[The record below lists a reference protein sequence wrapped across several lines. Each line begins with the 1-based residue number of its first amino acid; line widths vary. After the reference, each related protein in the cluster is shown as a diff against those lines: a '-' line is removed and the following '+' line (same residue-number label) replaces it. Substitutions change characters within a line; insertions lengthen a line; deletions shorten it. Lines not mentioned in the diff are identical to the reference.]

1 MATPDER
8 RKRTWRYRL
17 NDESVLEVSTPPRAT
32 EKQVKRRGRISLIL
46 GTLVASGLIVAVA
59 FGDNVQNDVTAG
71 GNDTF
76 TSGGSSTV
84 NYRITANN
92 GDGQTG
98 CNAADGSDATV
109 TISAPLA
116 VTATPGSRVFSAC
129 GTTQSVVF
137 SSTTPGD
144 YEITVGVSDS
154 GAGTYNTNPA
164 KFTLHVLA
172 APPPSDTTAP
182 TINCTAP
189 DQTVWYANEVIVSCT
204 ASDTSGLADPTNDA
218 SFSLTTNLGAG
229 NESASAQT
237 NSNQVC
243 DAVSPTPNC
252 ATAGPY
258 TFMVDRKAPQLSS
271 CDPADSVWHAD
282 NVTLDCHYTDGGSG
296 PATQDVELTTN
307 VAAGDEDD
315 DAAASAGG
323 AQACDAVGNCADS
336 PGDISGN
343 MIDRKAPTITCDS
356 PAPTFV
362 LNQSSAYVTGVAV
375 DGGSGPA
382 SQNVS
387 AAADTSSVLNNPKS
401 VDLNAS
407 DNVGNNA
414 TKSCSYS
421 VIYNWNGFFSPVE
434 NPTAWNSAKAGQS
447 IPVKFS
453 LGGDQG
459 LNIFASGYPKIFSI
473 ACPNGG
479 STPDPIEE
487 YATTTANS
495 KLIYDA
501 LASQYNY
508 VWKTDKAWAGKCFR
522 LDVKLND
529 DTTHSANF
537 LFTK

>member
-1 MATPDER
+1 M
-8 RKRTWRYRL
+8 
-17 NDESVLEVSTPPRAT
+17 
-32 EKQVKRRGRISLIL
+32 
-46 GTLVASGLIVAVA
+46 
-59 FGDNVQNDVTAG
+59 
-71 GNDTF
+71 
-76 TSGGSSTV
+76 
-84 NYRITANN
+84 
-92 GDGQTG
+92 
-98 CNAADGSDATV
+98 
-109 TISAPLA
+109 TISASRRGDRHTWKPCLLTPAAPLS
-116 VTATPGSRVFSAC
+116 PWSSA
-129 GTTQSVVF
+129 
-137 SSTTPGD
+137 STTPDD
-144 YEITVGVSDS
+144 YAITVGVSDS

-189 DQTVWYANEVIVSCT
+189 DQTVWYANEVTVSCT

-218 SFSLTTNLGAG
+218 SFSLTTNVGAG

-243 DAVSPTPNC
+243 DTVSPTPNC

-336 PGDISGN
+336 PARHLRQH
-343 MIDRKAPTITCDS
+343 DRPQGANDYVRLTRAD
-356 PAPTFV
+356 V
-362 LNQSSAYVTGVAV
+362 LLNQSSAYVTGVAV

-401 VDLNAS
+401 VDPERVRQRGQQRYEVVLSTAS
-407 DNVGNNA
+407 STTGMA
-414 TKSCSYS
+414 S
-421 VIYNWNGFFSPVE
+421 
-434 NPTAWNSAKAGQS
+434 SARSRTQLPGIRRRPDSRSRSSSASAG
-447 IPVKFS
+447 IR
-453 LGGDQG
+453 D
-459 LNIFASGYPKIFSI
+459 
-473 ACPNGG
+473 
-479 STPDPIEE
+479 
-487 YATTTANS
+487 
-495 KLIYDA
+495 
-501 LASQYNY
+501 
-508 VWKTDKAWAGKCFR
+508 
-522 LDVKLND
+522 
-529 DTTHSANF
+529 
-537 LFTK
+537 

>member
-17 NDESVLEVSTPPRAT
+17 NDASKLEVSTPPRAT
-32 EKQVKRRGRISLIL
+32 EKQVKRRRAGVSLIL
-46 GTLVASGLIVAVA
+46 GTLVASGLIVTVA
-59 FGDNVQNDVTAG
+59 LGDNVQNDITAG

-76 TSGGSSTV
+76 TAGGSSTV

-92 GDGQTG
+92 GDDQTG
-98 CNAADGSDATV
+98 CNAADGSAATV
-109 TISAPLA
+109 TISAPIA
-116 VTATPGSRVFSAC
+116 VTATPGSRVFSTC

-137 SSTTPGD
+137 SSTTPSD
-144 YEITVGVSDS
+144 YDITVGVSDS

-189 DQTVWYANEVIVSCT
+189 DQTVWYANEVTVGCT

-218 SFSLTTNLGAG
+218 SFSLTTNVGAG

-258 TFMVDRKAPQLSS
+258 TFMVDRKTPQLSS
-271 CDPADSVWHAD
+271 CDPGRQCVARRQRDAQLSLH
-282 NVTLDCHYTDGGSG
+282 GGSG

-307 VAAGDEDD
+307 VATGDEDV
-315 DAAASAGG
+315 DAEASAGG

-343 MIDRKAPTITCDS
+343 MIDRKGPTITCDS
-356 PAPTFV
+356 PAPTFF

-387 AAADTSSVLNNPKS
+387 AANTSSVLNNPKS
-401 VDLNAS
+401 IDLNAS
-407 DNVGNNA
+407 DNVETTP
-414 TKSCSYS
+414 TK
-421 VIYNWNGFFSPVE
+421 
-434 NPTAWNSAKAGQS
+434 
-447 IPVKFS
+447 
-453 LGGDQG
+453 
-459 LNIFASGYPKIFSI
+459 
-473 ACPNGG
+473 
-479 STPDPIEE
+479 
-487 YATTTANS
+487 
-495 KLIYDA
+495 
-501 LASQYNY
+501 
-508 VWKTDKAWAGKCFR
+508 
-522 LDVKLND
+522 
-529 DTTHSANF
+529 
-537 LFTK
+537 